1 MLSLGACGV
10 ISVLSNIAPKVTSKM
25 VHDFLNG
32 NIEEARKTQ
41 LDAIPLIDALFC
53 EVNPIPVKEALN
65 IMGYSFGT
73 PRLPLT
79 KLTEKNREKLKNEM
93 KNFGVI

>member
-10 ISVLSNIAPKVTSKM
+10 ISVLSNIAPKATSKM
-25 VHDFLNG
+25 VHDFLDG
-32 NIEEARKTQ
+32 NIKEARKTQ

-65 IMGYSFGT
+65 IMGYNFGT

-79 KLTEKNREKLKNEM
+79 KLTEKNTEKLKNEM
-93 KNFGVI
+93 KNLGII